1 MGEAEG
7 AGDPEHRLDSRNGVS
22 PVAAAAATA
31 TATAT
36 AAAAA
41 ANGVYMTD
49 ILLLQERDTL
59 VSRMRCEGDKLI
71 ESLSLFY
78 ENKESI

>member
-36 AAAAA
+36 TAAATAA
-41 ANGVYMTD
+41 ATA
-49 ILLLQERDTL
+49 LT
-59 VSRMRCEGDKLI
+59 VS
-71 ESLSLFY
+71 
-78 ENKESI
+78 